1 MGLNLKVISHVD
13 FKYIIEEIVSA
24 SNLNLPSSH

>member
-1 MGLNLKVISHVD
+1 MGLNLKVISRVD
-13 FKYIIEEIVSA
+13 FKYNIEETVSA